1 VERAAAHATT
11 RATGRRNEPRN
22 RDRSTISL
30 YSTGLTECQTRFVFR
45 AGQMPDQLEEKVA
58 EFIRRHGL
66 FAGAGG
72 ILLAVSGGADSI
84 ALLHI
89 LVALRTQGWIEP
101 DLVCAHIN
109 HQLRGPAS
117 DADEQFVIEQASQ
130 LGVPVV
136 SRAVDVRG
144 CARTHGLSI
153 ETAARQLRLTN
164 LGEIAQSRQ
173 CTWVCTGHQR
183 NDNAET
189 VLHRLWRGTGLRGLA
204 GIRPVRWVG
213 NLRLASPLLCVTRQ
227 EIVQYLQR
235 RQRRW
240 REDQTN
246 ADIAYTR
253 NYIRHRLLPLLQQE
267 AQGCLVE
274 ELSELAA
281 SALKL
286 RDRVEREAEEAWS
299 KFVEPGDGKVM
310 IHALGMASLPEP
322 VAVELIRKALQSM
335 AAGESDMAQA
345 HYRGI
350 LQLARRNVGGKEVS
364 LPNGLFARREGEQVI
379 LSPERPACRVGLAP
393 PNSDSTTLPT
403 PGTIRCAGHEIEARV
418 LQRNEMDTTGI
429 GGDKSRFVEYLD
441 LDRVS
446 QPVVVRT
453 RRPGDRFQPL
463 GMTAEKKIGKFLT
476 TAKTPHDLREQIL
489 IFADREKI
497 VWVCPIRISE
507 QAKVTQCTQH
517 ILQLI
522 VR

>member
-1 VERAAAHATT
+1 
-11 RATGRRNEPRN
+11 
-22 RDRSTISL
+22 
-30 YSTGLTECQTRFVFR
+30 
-45 AGQMPDQLEEKVA
+45 MPDQLEVTVA

-84 ALLHI
+84 TLLHV
-89 LVALRTQGWIEP
+89 LVALKTQGWIEP
-101 DLVCAHIN
+101 DLVYAHIN

-117 DADEQFVIEQASQ
+117 DADEQFAIEQASR
-130 LGVPVV
+130 LGVPVAT
-136 SRAVDVRG
+136 RAVDVRG
-144 CARTHGLSI
+144 YARTHGLSI

-164 LGEIAQSRQ
+164 LGEIAQSHG
-173 CTWVCTGHQR
+173 CTWVCTGHQK

-204 GIRPVRWVG
+204 GIRPVRRVA
-213 NLRLASPLLCVTRQ
+213 NLRLASPLLCVTRH
-227 EIVQYLQR
+227 EIIQYLQR
-235 RQRRW
+235 RQLRW

-246 ADIAYTR
+246 ADVTYTR

-274 ELSELAA
+274 ELSDLAA
-281 SALKL
+281 SARKL
-286 RDRVEREAEEAWS
+286 HDRVEREAQKAWS
-299 KFVEPGDGKVM
+299 KLVEPGDGRVT
-310 IHALGMASLPEP
+310 IHASGLASLPEP
-322 VAVELIRKALQSM
+322 VAVELIRKALLSM
-335 AAGESDMAQA
+335 AAGEGNLVQA

-350 LQLARRNVGGKEVS
+350 LQMAHTNVSGKRVP
-364 LPNGLFARREGEQVI
+364 LPNGLLARREGEQMI
-379 LSPERPACRVGLAP
+379 LSRTRPAGSEELAP
-393 PNSDSTTLPT
+393 PTSGPTTLLV
-403 PGTIRCAGHEIEARV
+403 PGTIQFAGCQIEARV
-418 LQRNEMDTTGI
+418 LQQNEIDPARI

-446 QPVVVRT
+446 RPVVVRT

-476 TAKTPHDLREQIL
+476 TAKAPRDLREQIL

-507 QAKVTQCTQH
+507 QAKVTQSTQH
-517 ILQLI
+517 ILQLT
-522 VR
+522 VT